1 MLSSSVMR
9 TIRKKKIVMG
19 MSGGVD
25 SSVAAALLVREG
37 HEVTGAFMKNWSDE
51 ASEGCGWKAERR
63 DAIRVAAML
72 DIPLLTFDF
81 EEQYR
86 ERVMEYMIREYAAGR
101 TPNPDVLCNSQVK
114 FDLFL
119 EEAKKT
125 GAEHIATG
133 HYARVVRGTDGEC
146 RLGVPADK
154 GKDQTYFLNQLS
166 QEQLR
171 AALFPLAGLQ
181 KSEVRAL
188 AKTFGLP
195 VAEKKDSQ
203 GICFIGKVNLKEFL
217 ADRIA
222 GRRGPIVTTDGH
234 VVGVHEGIAPYT
246 IGQRHGLGIGGG
258 TPYFVVHKDMR
269 RNTLVVAGGVDP
281 QELYASG
288 LHAGPMHWITGRPPA
303 LPLPCHARIRY
314 RQPLQEVIVTRICG
328 GVRVRFTDPQRAIS
342 PGQFLVLYKDDIC
355 LGGGVIEQALTDTVH
370 SGTVHDD
377 RNKAITEG
385 G

>member
-1 MLSSSVMR
+1 
-9 TIRKKKIVMG
+9 

-25 SSVAAALLVREG
+25 SSVVAALLVREG
-37 HEVTGAFMKNWSDE
+37 YEVIGAFMKNWSDE
-51 ASEGCGWKAERR
+51 TSEGCGWKAERR

-81 EEQYR
+81 EKQYR
-86 ERVMEYMIREYAAGR
+86 ERVMEYMIREYTTGR

-119 EEAKKT
+119 EESKRI
-125 GAEHIATG
+125 GAERIATG
-133 HYARVVRGTDGEC
+133 HYARVLRGSDGEC

-166 QEQLR
+166 QEQLS
-171 AALFPLAGLQ
+171 ASMFPLAGLQ

-188 AKTFGLP
+188 AKKFGLP

-203 GICFIGKVNLKEFL
+203 GICFVGRVNMKEFL
-217 ADRIA
+217 ADRIT
-222 GRRGPIVTTDGH
+222 GRRGPIITTDGN

-258 TPYFVVHKDMR
+258 TPYFVVHKDMQ

-288 LHAGPMHWITGRPPA
+288 LHAGPIHWIIGRPPA
-303 LPLPCHARIRY
+303 LPLSCHARIRY
-314 RQPLQEVIVTRICG
+314 RQPLQEAIVDQVRG
-328 GVRVRFTDPQRAIS
+328 GVHVRFTDPQRAIS
-342 PGQFLVLYKDDIC
+342 PGQFIVLYKDDIC
-355 LGGGVIEQALTDTVH
+355 LGGGVIERALTDTVR
-370 SGTVHDD
+370 SGTVQKN
-377 RNKAITEG
+377 RSKAISIG
-385 G
+385 DRRWKKS